1 MSLASKPLLESE
13 FEPEELY
20 DVMLL
25 LLTMQTKKNL
35 DDIIET
41 VLGMAKMM
49 KDMGV
54 RPWVITNER

>member
-13 FEPEELY
+13 FESEELY

-41 VLGMAKMM
+41 VLGMAEMM